1 MSFIEIK
8 NLKKIYN
15 ANKSIEVEALK
26 SINLIIEKGD
36 FCSIV
41 GVSGSGKSTLLYIL
55 GCIDKQTEGTYLLEG
70 KNVSKMSEN
79 ELAQIRNKKIGFVLQ
94 DFGLIEEETVIENVR
109 VPILFCKD
117 KNLIR
122 NFRNKAEKLLKDLG
136 IENLKDK
143 KVNLLSGGQR
153 QRVAIA
159 RALINDPELILA
171 DEPTGSLDTN
181 TAQNIMNI
189 FKELNK
195 SGKTIIIVTHNM
207 ELARERSSL
216 VLAFLLS
223 DIRMFII
230 IDSLKE
236 RILPHWL
243 NVHRQKLK
251 NWEFIVVMY
260 FLLEHQR
267 RQKMWV
273 GHR

>member
-70 KNVSKMSEN
+70 KNVSMMSEN

-207 ELARERSSL
+207 ELA
-216 VLAFLLS
+216 
-223 DIRMFII
+223 
-230 IDSLKE
+230 KE
-236 RILPHWL
+236 T
-243 NVHRQKLK
+243 
-251 NWEFIVVMY
+251 
-260 FLLEHQR
+260 
-267 RQKMWV
+267 
-273 GHR
+273 

>member
-195 SGKTIIIVTHNM
+195 TGKTIIIVTHNM
-207 ELARERSSL
+207 ELAKRCI
-216 VLAFLLS
+216 LS
-223 DIRMFII
+223 I
-230 IDSLKE
+230 
-236 RILPHWL
+236 P
-243 NVHRQKLK
+243 
-251 NWEFIVVMY
+251 
-260 FLLEHQR
+260 
-267 RQKMWV
+267 
-273 GHR
+273 

>member
-55 GCIDKQTEGTYLLEG
+55 GCIDKQT
-70 KNVSKMSEN
+70 EN

-207 ELARERSSL
+207 ELA
-216 VLAFLLS
+216 
-223 DIRMFII
+223 
-230 IDSLKE
+230 KE
-236 RILPHWL
+236 T
-243 NVHRQKLK
+243 QKCVKIKDGLIYK
-251 NWEFIVVMY
+251 V
-260 FLLEHQR
+260 
-267 RQKMWV
+267 
-273 GHR
+273 

>member
-207 ELARERSSL
+207 ELA
-216 VLAFLLS
+216 
-223 DIRMFII
+223 
-230 IDSLKE
+230 KE
-236 RILPHWL
+236 T
-243 NVHRQKLK
+243 
-251 NWEFIVVMY
+251 
-260 FLLEHQR
+260 
-267 RQKMWV
+267 
-273 GHR
+273 

>member
-70 KNVSKMSEN
+70 KNVSMMSEN

-207 ELARERSSL
+207 ELA
-216 VLAFLLS
+216 
-223 DIRMFII
+223 
-230 IDSLKE
+230 K
-236 RILPHWL
+236 
-243 NVHRQKLK
+243 
-251 NWEFIVVMY
+251 
-260 FLLEHQR
+260 
-267 RQKMWV
+267 
-273 GHR
+273 

>member
-207 ELARERSSL
+207 
-216 VLAFLLS
+216 
-223 DIRMFII
+223 
-230 IDSLKE
+230 
-236 RILPHWL
+236 
-243 NVHRQKLK
+243 
-251 NWEFIVVMY
+251 
-260 FLLEHQR
+260 
-267 RQKMWV
+267 
-273 GHR
+273 

>member
-70 KNVSKMSEN
+70 KNVSMMSEN

-122 NFRNKAEKLLKDLG
+122 NFRNKAEK
-136 IENLKDK
+136 LKDK

-207 ELARERSSL
+207 ELA
-216 VLAFLLS
+216 
-223 DIRMFII
+223 
-230 IDSLKE
+230 KE
-236 RILPHWL
+236 T
-243 NVHRQKLK
+243 QKCVKIKDGLIYK
-251 NWEFIVVMY
+251 V
-260 FLLEHQR
+260 
-267 RQKMWV
+267 
-273 GHR
+273 

>member
-94 DFGLIEEETVIENVR
+94 DFWLIEEETVIENVR

-143 KVNLLSGGQR
+143 KVKLLSGGQR

-195 SGKTIIIVTHNM
+195 KGC
-207 ELARERSSL
+207 
-216 VLAFLLS
+216 
-223 DIRMFII
+223 
-230 IDSLKE
+230 
-236 RILPHWL
+236 
-243 NVHRQKLK
+243 
-251 NWEFIVVMY
+251 
-260 FLLEHQR
+260 
-267 RQKMWV
+267 
-273 GHR
+273 

>member
-195 SGKTIIIVTHNM
+195 SGKTIIIVTYNM
-207 ELARERSSL
+207 ELA
-216 VLAFLLS
+216 
-223 DIRMFII
+223 
-230 IDSLKE
+230 KE
-236 RILPHWL
+236 T
-243 NVHRQKLK
+243 QKCVKIKDGLIYK
-251 NWEFIVVMY
+251 V
-260 FLLEHQR
+260 
-267 RQKMWV
+267 
-273 GHR
+273 

>member
-70 KNVSKMSEN
+70 KNVSMMSEN

-136 IENLKDK
+136 IENL
-143 KVNLLSGGQR
+143 LSGGQR

-207 ELARERSSL
+207 ELA
-216 VLAFLLS
+216 
-223 DIRMFII
+223 
-230 IDSLKE
+230 KE
-236 RILPHWL
+236 T
-243 NVHRQKLK
+243 QKCVKIKDGLICK
-251 NWEFIVVMY
+251 V
-260 FLLEHQR
+260 
-267 RQKMWV
+267 
-273 GHR
+273 

>member
-122 NFRNKAEKLLKDLG
+122 NFRNKAENLLKDLG

-207 ELARERSSL
+207 DWQKKHR
-216 VLAFLLS
+216 
-223 DIRMFII
+223 
-230 IDSLKE
+230 
-236 RILPHWL
+236 
-243 NVHRQKLK
+243 NV
-251 NWEFIVVMY
+251 
-260 FLLEHQR
+260 
-267 RQKMWV
+267 
-273 GHR
+273 

>member
-195 SGKTIIIVTHNM
+195 SGKNYNN
-207 ELARERSSL
+207 SYS
-216 VLAFLLS
+216 
-223 DIRMFII
+223 
-230 IDSLKE
+230 
-236 RILPHWL
+236 
-243 NVHRQKLK
+243 
-251 NWEFIVVMY
+251 
-260 FLLEHQR
+260 
-267 RQKMWV
+267 
-273 GHR
+273 

>member
-1 MSFIEIK
+1 M
-8 NLKKIYN
+8 
-15 ANKSIEVEALK
+15 
-26 SINLIIEKGD
+26 
-36 FCSIV
+36 
-41 GVSGSGKSTLLYIL
+41 
-55 GCIDKQTEGTYLLEG
+55 
-70 KNVSKMSEN
+70 
-79 ELAQIRNKKIGFVLQ
+79 AQIRNKKIGFVLQ

-189 FKELNK
+189 FKEMCKNK
-195 SGKTIIIVTHNM
+195 
-207 ELARERSSL
+207 R
-216 VLAFLLS
+216 
-223 DIRMFII
+223 
-230 IDSLKE
+230 
-236 RILPHWL
+236 
-243 NVHRQKLK
+243 
-251 NWEFIVVMY
+251 
-260 FLLEHQR
+260 
-267 RQKMWV
+267 WV
-273 GHR
+273 NI

>member
-189 FKELNK
+189 FKELTEMCKNK
-195 SGKTIIIVTHNM
+195 
-207 ELARERSSL
+207 R
-216 VLAFLLS
+216 
-223 DIRMFII
+223 
-230 IDSLKE
+230 
-236 RILPHWL
+236 
-243 NVHRQKLK
+243 
-251 NWEFIVVMY
+251 
-260 FLLEHQR
+260 
-267 RQKMWV
+267 WV
-273 GHR
+273 NI

>member
-70 KNVSKMSEN
+70 KNVSMMSEN

-171 DEPTGSLDTN
+171 DEPTGSLDH
-181 TAQNIMNI
+181 
-189 FKELNK
+189 LSK
-195 SGKTIIIVTHNM
+195 SG
-207 ELARERSSL
+207 
-216 VLAFLLS
+216 
-223 DIRMFII
+223 DC
-230 IDSLKE
+230 
-236 RILPHWL
+236 
-243 NVHRQKLK
+243 
-251 NWEFIVVMY
+251 
-260 FLLEHQR
+260 
-267 RQKMWV
+267 
-273 GHR
+273 

>member
-153 QRVAIA
+153 QRVEIA

-171 DEPTGSLDTN
+171 DEPTGALDSKAARMLLDSMET
-181 TAQNIMNI
+181 MNV
-189 FKELNK
+189 ELNA
-195 SGKTIIIVTHNM
+195 TILMVTHD
-207 ELARERSSL
+207 
-216 VLAFLLS
+216 AFTAS
-223 DIRMFII
+223 YC
-230 IDSLKE
+230 K
-236 RILPHWL
+236 RILFIKDGKIFNEL
-243 NVHRQKLK
+243 VRGNDSRKQFFDRIIEVVTLLGGDSTNV
-251 NWEFIVVMY
+251 F
-260 FLLEHQR
+260 
-267 RQKMWV
+267 
-273 GHR
+273 

>member
-70 KNVSKMSEN
+70 KNVSKMS
-79 ELAQIRNKKIGFVLQ
+79 
-94 DFGLIEEETVIENVR
+94 ENVR

-207 ELARERSSL
+207 ELA
-216 VLAFLLS
+216 
-223 DIRMFII
+223 
-230 IDSLKE
+230 KE
-236 RILPHWL
+236 T
-243 NVHRQKLK
+243 QKCVKIKDGLIYK
-251 NWEFIVVMY
+251 V
-260 FLLEHQR
+260 
-267 RQKMWV
+267 
-273 GHR
+273 

>member
-70 KNVSKMSEN
+70 KNVSMMSEN

-171 DEPTGSLDTN
+171 DEPTGSLDKI
-181 TAQNIMNI
+181 QH
-189 FKELNK
+189 K
-195 SGKTIIIVTHNM
+195 
-207 ELARERSSL
+207 
-216 VLAFLLS
+216 
-223 DIRMFII
+223 
-230 IDSLKE
+230 
-236 RILPHWL
+236 IL
-243 NVHRQKLK
+243 
-251 NWEFIVVMY
+251 
-260 FLLEHQR
+260 
-267 RQKMWV
+267 
-273 GHR
+273 

>member
-122 NFRNKAEKLLKDLG
+122 NFRNKAEKLLK
-136 IENLKDK
+136 
-143 KVNLLSGGQR
+143 NLLSGGQR

-207 ELARERSSL
+207 ELA
-216 VLAFLLS
+216 
-223 DIRMFII
+223 
-230 IDSLKE
+230 KE
-236 RILPHWL
+236 T
-243 NVHRQKLK
+243 QKCVKIKDGLIYK
-251 NWEFIVVMY
+251 V
-260 FLLEHQR
+260 
-267 RQKMWV
+267 
-273 GHR
+273 

>member
-117 KNLIR
+117 MNLIL

-195 SGKTIIIVTHNM
+195 SGKTIIIVTHNDAIKNM
-207 ELARERSSL
+207 AHKGMKLH
-216 VLAFLLS
+216 
-223 DIRMFII
+223 DGHI
-230 IDSLKE
+230 LKE
-236 RILPHWL
+236 YSNENIMKAKDLDW
-243 NVHRQKLK
+243 
-251 NWEFIVVMY
+251 
-260 FLLEHQR
+260 
-267 RQKMWV
+267 
-273 GHR
+273 